1 MTVINTNVGALMART
16 YAARA
21 DTKMVTSM
29 ERLSSGQRINSAADD
44 AAGLAVSNK
53 MESQSRGIK
62 MAMRNS
68 KDGISLVQTA
78 ESAMQEVSNMV
89 LRMRELAVQMD
100 NGVYTSKDRDNAQ
113 LEINALV
120 AEIDKIAA
128 NTRFNDVALLDGSY
142 DQTIRSGNTNAETTR
157 ITLSSLFA
165 KDNGSGSSITPR
177 ETSFGSGPALT
188 TPADFTIEAADL
200 LASRLGISATS
211 YGSLD
216 STDSEAVLS
225 DIVNGAD
232 YRQHGGNTL
241 LLKDNVANLG
251 YSYAT
256 VSLTDQQWEA
266 VASNLAL
273 TKILYEE
280 IASLDPMGTEYGI
293 KVTQI
298 GENIAELEVQ
308 RSEYIGSLFHANDID
323 LQGVYVEGMTSN
335 KYAEV
340 VNVYSD
346 PDTKQSITGRI
357 AAVEIDFQE
366 LTKELHNPRTCAH
379 CIAQASGAAT
389 GAAGGSGGMGFT
401 DGFDEDGDRYA
412 AISTNSTSSG
422 SGYASATS
430 PSGGLSSIISGSKWN
445 NVGTD
450 SNGTALSFSYW
461 NGNDDSASY
470 NYSEGGTRSSMDS
483 HATSTNNSV
492 AHTKVFNEW
501 DKAAS
506 FNFEEIT
513 ETGSDGNPV
522 GDIRVA
528 ILDTMPSGAAAYA
541 YYPSSTA
548 KGGDVYYGAAMMGDA
563 TDTDFVEG
571 GYNWYTALH
580 EVGHALGLSHPFD
593 GGAADS
599 STLNLNLDSQR
610 NTVMTYVQTDRN
622 VRISRVGSSVSIGNK
637 VNISTPGLLDIEA
650 MEHLYG
656 STGWSA
662 ANTATVYGTNA
673 GDGAGYTFND
683 SYESIKVIADSGG
696 IDSINASSVTT
707 SNIIDLT
714 PGTYSS
720 INYYATDAEKITAVS
735 GGSAAAEAFFIEHL
749 ADQDANASAAT
760 AHYSGYTRTAL
771 YRGQDNLGIA
781 HNTWIENAI
790 GGSGTDTITGNS
802 KGNELTGG
810 GGNDTIDGA
819 GGVDV
824 AKYSGAFASYTITG
838 SASALSVSHN
848 SGGADGVDSLSN
860 VEYLEFSDGVWSI
873 ADALASNA
881 ATAASL
887 GTLVSSSTT
896 ESGGQTGG
904 ATNGDGAT
912 NIGNLALKDVKIE
925 TQGDAQNAVTI
936 LNRSLEQIATG
947 RAKLGAVSN
956 RLSHNLDNQTQA
968 SMMTQAA
975 RGRIV
980 DTDMAVEST
989 KLAQEMILAQAAQQ
1003 AINMA
1008 TARQLNVLSLLET

>member
-21 DTKMVTSM
+21 NNTMTRSM

-44 AAGLAVSNK
+44 AAGLAVANK
-53 MESQSRGIK
+53 MESQGRGIK
-62 MAMRNS
+62 MAVRNS

-100 NGVYTSKDRDNAQ
+100 NGVYTAKDRDNAQ

-157 ITLSSLFA
+157 IRLDSLFA
-165 KDNGSGSSITPR
+165 KDNGSGSSITSR
-177 ETSFGSGPALT
+177 ETSYGSGPAAT

-200 LASRLGISATS
+200 LESRLGISATS
-211 YGSLD
+211 HGSL
-216 STDSEAVLS
+216 SSSDSEAVLS
-225 DIVNGAD
+225 NIVSGAD
-232 YRQHGGNTL
+232 YRHHGGNTL

-256 VSLTDQQWEA
+256 VTLTDQQWEK
-266 VASNLAL
+266 VANNLDL
-273 TKILYEE
+273 TKRLYSE
-280 IASLDPMGTEYGI
+280 IASLDPTNDQQYD
-293 KVTQI
+293 VRVSQI
-298 GENIAELEVQ
+298 GQNLATLEVE
-308 RSEYIGSLFHANDID
+308 RSQYIGSLFHSNDID
-323 LQGVYVEGMTSN
+323 LQGVHVAGGLTGN

-346 PDTKQSITGRI
+346 PDTKQSIAGQI

-366 LTKELHNPRTCAH
+366 LTKELHDPRSCAH
-379 CIAQASGAAT
+379 CLAKAASGGV
-389 GAAGGSGGMGFT
+389 GAIGAGGGGGFT
-401 DGFDEDGDRYA
+401 DGFDADGNRYA
-412 AISTNSTSSG
+412 AIATTHTGTG
-422 SGYASATS
+422 SGFAAAAS

-445 NVGTD
+445 SVGND
-450 SNGTALSFSYW
+450 GSGAKLSYSYW
-461 NGNDDSASY
+461 DGSSPHDYTRD
-470 NYSEGGTRSSMDS
+470 GTRTTLDS
-483 HATSTNNSV
+483 HSTGSNNST
-492 AHTKVFNEW
+492 AHDLVFDEW
-501 DKAAS
+501 DAVSA
-506 FNFEEIT
+506 FAFEKISE
-513 ETGSDGNPV
+513 DGDGDPV
-522 GDIRVA
+522 GDLRVHV
-528 ILDTMPSGAAAYA
+528 LDTMPSGAAAYA
-541 YYPSSTA
+541 FYPSSSPQ
-548 KGGDVYYGAAMMGDA
+548 GGDIYYGASIMGTA
-563 TDTDFVEG
+563 ADTDFVTE

-580 EVGHALGLSHPFD
+580 EIGHALGLSHPFD
-593 GGAADS
+593 GGAADD

-622 VRISRVGSSVSIGNK
+622 IRIAKSGSSLSYDRVS
-637 VNISTPGLLDIEA
+637 ISTPGLLDIEA

-656 STGWSA
+656 NTGWSHN
-662 ANTATVYGTNA
+662 NTATTYGGGSGIDAFDNN
-673 GDGAGYTFND
+673 YD
-683 SYESIKVIADSGG
+683 SIRVIADSGG
-696 IDSINASSVTT
+696 VDTLDASGVTATGSIIN
-707 SNIIDLT
+707 LT

-720 INYYATDAEKITAVS
+720 INYYATDAEKIAAVS
-735 GGSAAAEAFFIEHL
+735 AGSSSAEAWFTGQIANL
-749 ADQDANASAAT
+749 DASASAAND
-760 AHYSGYTRTAL
+760 HYSGYTRTAL
-771 YRGQDNLGIA
+771 YRGQENVGIA
-781 HNTWIENAI
+781 HNTWIENAK
-790 GGSGTDTITGNS
+790 GGSGADTITGNS

-824 AKYSGAFASYTITG
+824 AKYSGAFANYTITG
-838 SASALSVSHN
+838 SASALTVSHN

-881 ATAASL
+881 RTAASL

-896 ESGGQTGG
+896 QTGGQTGG

-975 RGRIV
+975 RGRVV

-1008 TARQLNVLSLLET
+1008 TARQLTVLSLLET

>member
-1 MTVINTNVGALMART
+1 VVTNLTVINTNVGALMART

-21 DTKMVTSM
+21 NNTMTRSM

-44 AAGLAVSNK
+44 AAGLAVANK
-53 MESQSRGIK
+53 MESQGRGIK

-100 NGVYTSKDRDNAQ
+100 NGVYTAKDRDNAQ

-157 ITLSSLFA
+157 IRLDSLFA
-165 KDNGSGSSITPR
+165 KDNGSGSSITSR
-177 ETSFGSGPALT
+177 ETSFGFGPAAT

-200 LASRLGISATS
+200 LESRLGISATS
-211 YGSLD
+211 HGSLS

-225 DIVNGAD
+225 NIVSSAD
-232 YRQHGGNTL
+232 YKHHGGNTL
-241 LLKDNVANLG
+241 LLKDNVSNLG

-256 VSLTDQQWEA
+256 VSLTDQQWGE

-280 IASLDPMGTEYGI
+280 IASLDPTASQYAAKI
-293 KVTQI
+293 TQI

-323 LQGVYVEGMTSN
+323 LQGVYVEGMTGN
-335 KYAEV
+335 KYAEL

-346 PDTKQSITGRI
+346 PDTKQSVTGQI

-412 AISTNSTSSG
+412 AISTDSTSTG
-422 SGYASATS
+422 SGYAAATS

-461 NGNDDSASY
+461 NGNDDSTSY

-483 HATSTNNSV
+483 HATGTNNTV
-492 AHTKVFNEW
+492 AHTKVFDEW

-528 ILDTMPSGAAAYA
+528 VLDTMPSGAAAYA

-571 GYNWYTALH
+571 GYNWFTALH

-593 GGAADS
+593 GGAADG

-622 VRISRVGSSVSIGNK
+622 VRIANSGGSLSIGNK

-656 STGWSA
+656 SAGWSA
-662 ANTATVYGTNA
+662 ANTGTVYGTNA
-673 GDGAGYTFND
+673 GDGAGYTFDDN
-683 SYESIKVIADSGG
+683 YESIKVIADSGG
-696 IDSINASSVTT
+696 TDTINASSVTT
-707 SNIIDLT
+707 SNIINLT

-735 GGSAAAEAFFIEHL
+735 AGSASAEAWFT
-749 ADQDANASAAT
+749 AQVANYDATASAAT
-760 AHYSGYTRTAL
+760 SHYSGYSRTAL

-781 HNTWIENAI
+781 HNTWVENAI
-790 GGSGTDTITGNS
+790 GGSGADTITGNN
-802 KGNELTGG
+802 KGNELTGN
-810 GGNDTIDGA
+810 GGNDTIDGG
-819 GGVDV
+819 GGVDHAIYAENYANYTV
-824 AKYSGAFASYTITG
+824 SNSSGTVT
-838 SASALSVSHN
+838 VSHTGGAANEGTDTLTNVEHIIFADGYYDVAASTFN
-848 SGGADGVDSLSN
+848 SGG
-860 VEYLEFSDGVWSI
+860 
-873 ADALASNA
+873 
-881 ATAASL
+881 TAPVVS
-887 GTLVSSSTT
+887 GTET
-896 ESGGQTGG
+896 GGQTGG

-912 NIGNLALKDVKIE
+912 NIGNLALKDIKIE
-925 TQGDAQNAVTI
+925 TPGDAQNAVTI

-956 RLSHNLDNQTQA
+956 RLTHNLDNQTKA
-968 SMMTQAA
+968 SMMTQQA
-975 RGRIV
+975 RGRVV

-989 KLAQEMILAQAAQQ
+989 RLAQQQILSQAAQQ

-1008 TARQLNVLSLLET
+1008 TQRQQTVLQLLEV

>member
-1 MTVINTNVGALMART
+1 
-16 YAARA
+16 
-21 DTKMVTSM
+21 
-29 ERLSSGQRINSAADD
+29 
-44 AAGLAVSNK
+44 
-53 MESQSRGIK
+53 
-62 MAMRNS
+62 
-68 KDGISLVQTA
+68 
-78 ESAMQEVSNMV
+78 
-89 LRMRELAVQMD
+89 
-100 NGVYTSKDRDNAQ
+100 
-113 LEINALV
+113 
-120 AEIDKIAA
+120 
-128 NTRFNDVALLDGSY
+128 
-142 DQTIRSGNTNAETTR
+142 
-157 ITLSSLFA
+157 
-165 KDNGSGSSITPR
+165 
-177 ETSFGSGPALT
+177 
-188 TPADFTIEAADL
+188 
-200 LASRLGISATS
+200 
-211 YGSLD
+211 
-216 STDSEAVLS
+216 VLS
-225 DIVNGAD
+225 NIVSGAD
-232 YRQHGGNTL
+232 YKHHGGNTL
-241 LLKDNVANLG
+241 LLKDNVSNLG

-256 VSLTDQQWEA
+256 VSLTDQQWNE

-280 IASLDPMGTEYGI
+280 IAGLDPTAPQYAGKI
-293 KVTQI
+293 TQI

-323 LQGVYVEGMTSN
+323 LQGVYVEGMTGN
-335 KYAEV
+335 KYAEL

-346 PDTKQSITGRI
+346 PDTKQSITGQI
-357 AAVEIDFQE
+357 AAVEIDFQA

-389 GAAGGSGGMGFT
+389 GAAGGLGSVGFT

-412 AISTNSTSSG
+412 AISTNSTSTG

-445 NVGTD
+445 DVGTD
-450 SNGTALSFSYW
+450 TAGNKLSFSYW
-461 NGNDDSASY
+461 NGNDDSTSY

-483 HATSTNNSV
+483 HATGTNNSV
-492 AHTKVFNEW
+492 AHTKVFDEW
-501 DKAAS
+501 NKAAA
-506 FNFEEIT
+506 FDFEEIT

-528 ILDTMPSGAAAYA
+528 VLDTMPSGAAAYA

-571 GYNWYTALH
+571 GYNWFTALH

-593 GGAADS
+593 GGAADG

-622 VRISRVGSSVSIGNK
+622 VRISKSGSSLSIGNK

-656 STGWSA
+656 SSGWSA
-662 ANTATVYGTNA
+662 ANTSTVYGTNA

-696 IDSINASSVTT
+696 TDTINASSVTT

-720 INYYATDAEKITAVS
+720 INYYATDAEKIAAVS
-735 GGSAAAEAFFIEHL
+735 DGSASAVAWFTEQL

-760 AHYSGYTRTAL
+760 SHYSGYSRTAL

-781 HNTWIENAI
+781 HNTWVENAI

-802 KGNELTGG
+802 KGNELTGS

-824 AKYSGAFASYTITG
+824 AKYSGAFANYTITG
-838 SASALSVSHN
+838 SASALTVSHN

-881 ATAASL
+881 RTAASL

-904 ATNGDGAT
+904 ATNGDSAT
-912 NIGNLALKDVKIE
+912 NIGNLALKDITIV
-925 TQGDAQNAVTI
+925 TPGDAQNAVTI

-956 RLSHNLDNQTQA
+956 RLTHNLDNQTKS
-968 SMMTQAA
+968 SMMTQQA
-975 RGRIV
+975 RGRVV

-989 KLAQEMILAQAAQQ
+989 KLAQQQILSQAAQQ

-1008 TARQLNVLSLLET
+1008 TQRQQTVLQLLET

>member
-1 MTVINTNVGALMART
+1 MINTNVGALMART

-21 DTKMVTSM
+21 NTKMSTSM
-29 ERLSSGQRINSAADD
+29 ERLSSGLRINSAADD

-100 NGVYTSKDRDNAQ
+100 NGIYTSKDRDNAQ
-113 LEINALV
+113 LEINALL
-120 AEIDKIAA
+120 AEIDKVAA

-157 ITLSSLFA
+157 ITLGSLFA
-165 KDNGSGSSITPR
+165 KDNGTGSSITSR
-177 ETSFGSGPALT
+177 ETSFGSRPAAT
-188 TPADFTIEAADL
+188 TPADFNIDAAAL
-200 LASRLGISATS
+200 LSSRLGIGASSYSSLATS
-211 YGSLD
+211 
-216 STDSEAVLS
+216 DSEAVLAN
-225 DIVNGAD
+225 IVSNAD
-232 YRQHGGNTL
+232 YSYHGGNTL
-241 LLKDNVANLG
+241 LLKDNVADLG

-266 VASNLAL
+266 VSSNLSLA
-273 TKILYEE
+273 KVLYDEL
-280 IASLDPMGTEYGI
+280 ASLDPTAAQYGI
-293 KVTQI
+293 RAEQI
-298 GENIAELEVQ
+298 GQNLATLEVE
-308 RSEYIGSLFHANDID
+308 RSHYIGSLFHSNDIN
-323 LQGVYVEGMTSN
+323 LQGVHVAGGLTNN

-346 PDTKQSITGRI
+346 PSTKQSIAAEI

-366 LTKELHNPRTCAH
+366 LTKELHDPKSCAH
-379 CIAQASGAAT
+379 CIAKASAGGALGGA
-389 GAAGGSGGMGFT
+389 GAAGGVGFT
-401 DGFDEDGDRYA
+401 DGVDADGNRYA
-412 AISTNSTSSG
+412 AIATTHTGTG
-422 SGYASATS
+422 SGYAAATS

-445 NVGTD
+445 NVGNDGNAT
-450 SNGTALSFSYW
+450 SLSYSYW
-461 NGNDDSASY
+461 DGTSPHDY
-470 NYSEGGTRSSMDS
+470 TRTGTRTTLDS
-483 HATSTNNSV
+483 HSTGSNNST
-492 AHTKVFNEW
+492 AHDLVFDEW
-501 DKAAS
+501 DAVSS
-506 FNFEEIT
+506 FNLEKIT
-513 ETGSDGNPV
+513 EDGDGDPV
-522 GDIRVA
+522 GDLRVHV
-528 ILDTMPSGAAAYA
+528 LDTMPSGAAAYA
-541 YYPSSTA
+541 FYPSSTA
-548 KGGDVYYGAAMMGDA
+548 AGGDIYYGSSIMGSA
-563 TDTDFVEG
+563 TDTDFVTE

-580 EVGHALGLSHPFD
+580 EIGHALGLSHPFD
-593 GGAADS
+593 GGAADG

-622 VRISRVGSSVSIGNK
+622 VRIANSGGSLSIGNK
-637 VNISTPGLLDIEA
+637 VNISTPGLLDVEA

-656 STGWSA
+656 SAGWSHN
-662 ANTATVYGTNA
+662 NTATTYGSGSGIDAFDDN
-673 GDGAGYTFND
+673 YD
-683 SYESIKVIADSGG
+683 SIRVIADSGG
-696 IDSINASSVTT
+696 ADTLDASGVTAT
-707 SNIIDLT
+707 GNIIDLT

-720 INYYATDAEKITAVS
+720 INYYATDALKIAAVS
-735 GGSAAAEAFFIEHL
+735 GGSQAAEDWFTGQVANY
-749 ADQDANASAAT
+749 DATASAGNDY
-760 AHYSGYTRTAL
+760 YSGYTRTAL
-771 YRGQDNLGIA
+771 YRGQENVGIA

-790 GGSGTDTITGNS
+790 GGAGADTITGNS
-802 KGNELTGG
+802 MGNELTGN

-824 AKYSGAFASYTITG
+824 AKYSGAFANYTITG
-838 SASALSVSHN
+838 SASALTVSHN

-881 ATAASL
+881 RTAATL

-896 ESGGQTGG
+896 QTGGQTGG
-904 ATNGDGAT
+904 VTNGDGAT
-912 NIGNLALKDVKIE
+912 NIGNLALKDIKIE

-975 RGRIV
+975 RGRVV
-980 DTDMAVEST
+980 DTDMAIEST

-1008 TARQLNVLSLLET
+1008 TARQLNVLALLET

>member
-1 MTVINTNVGALMART
+1 MT
-16 YAARA
+16 
-21 DTKMVTSM
+21 TSM

-44 AAGLAVSNK
+44 AAGLAVANK
-53 MESQSRGIK
+53 MESQHRGIK

-78 ESAMQEVSNMV
+78 ESAMQEVANMV

-142 DQTIRSGNTNAETTR
+142 DQTIRSGNTNAEITR
-157 ITLSSLFA
+157 IKLDSLFT
-165 KDNGSGSSITPR
+165 KDNGSGSSITSR
-177 ETSFGSGPALT
+177 ETSYGSRPAVT
-188 TPADFTIEAADL
+188 TPADFTIEAANL
-200 LASRLGISATS
+200 LESRLGISATS
-211 YGSLD
+211 YGSLS

-225 DIVNGAD
+225 NIVSGDD
-232 YRQHGGNTL
+232 YRHHGGNTL

-256 VSLTDQQWEA
+256 VSLTDQQWEE
-266 VASNLAL
+266 VASNLDL

-280 IASLDPMGTEYGI
+280 IAGLDATAAEYGS
-293 KVTQI
+293 KATQI
-298 GENIAELEVQ
+298 GKNIAELEVQ

-323 LQGVYVEGMTSN
+323 LQGIYVEGMTGN

-346 PDTKQSITGRI
+346 PDTKQSITGQI
-357 AAVEIDFQE
+357 AAIEIDFQE

-379 CIAQASGAAT
+379 CIAQAGVGAI
-389 GAAGGSGGMGFT
+389 GAAGGTGSVGFT
-401 DGFDEDGDRYA
+401 DGVDSDGDRYA
-412 AISTNSTSSG
+412 AISTNSTSTG
-422 SGYASATS
+422 SGYAAAAS
-430 PSGGLSSIISGSKWN
+430 PSGGLSSIISGSKWD

-450 SNGTALSFSYW
+450 TAGSKLSFSYW
-461 NGNDDSASY
+461 NGSDDSTSY

-483 HATSTNNSV
+483 HATGTNNSV
-492 AHTKVFNEW
+492 AHTKVFDEW
-501 DKAAS
+501 DKAAA
-506 FNFEEIT
+506 FEFEEIT
-513 ETGSDGNPV
+513 ETAANGDPV

-528 ILDTMPSGAAAYA
+528 ILDTMPEGAAAYA
-541 YYPSSTA
+541 YYPSNTA

-563 TDTDFVEG
+563 TDTDFVAG

-580 EVGHALGLSHPFD
+580 EIGHALGLSHPFD

-622 VRISRVGSSVSIGNK
+622 VRISRVGASVSVGNK

-656 STGWSA
+656 SAGWVAAASGTG
-662 ANTATVYGTNA
+662 TVYGTNT
-673 GDGAGYTFND
+673 GQGAGYTFND
-683 SYESIKVIADSGG
+683 SYEEIKVIADSAGSDT
-696 IDSINASSVTT
+696 IDATNVTT
-707 SNIIDLT
+707 SNIINLT

-720 INYYATDAEKITAVS
+720 INYYATDAEKIAAVA
-735 GGSAAAEAFFIEHL
+735 GGSASAEAFFTRHL
-749 ADQDANASAAT
+749 ADHDANASAAT
-760 AHYSGYTRTAL
+760 SHYSAYTRSAL
-771 YRGQDNLGIA
+771 YRGQENLGIA
-781 HNTWIENAI
+781 HNTWIENAN
-790 GGSGTDTITGNS
+790 GGAGVDTITGNS
-802 KGNELTGG
+802 MGNVIRGN
-810 GGNDTIDGA
+810 GGNDVIDGGAGVDLVKVVGNYSRASFTGTASEFTLVDGA
-819 GGVDV
+819 GGTDTV
-824 AKYSGAFASYTITG
+824 K
-838 SASALSVSHN
+838 
-848 SGGADGVDSLSN
+848 N
-860 VEYLEFSDGVWSI
+860 VEYIEFDDGVWSI
-873 ADALASNA
+873 ADALATNVKTQDAGWRTAITASN
-881 ATAASL
+881 TQ
-887 GTLVSSSTT
+887 T
-896 ESGGQTGG
+896 GGQTGG
-904 ATNGDGAT
+904 VTNGDGAT
-912 NIGNLALKDVKIE
+912 NIGSLALKDVKIE

-956 RLSHNLDNQTQA
+956 RLTHNLDNQTQA
-968 SMMTQAA
+968 SMMSQQA

-989 KLAQEMILAQAAQQ
+989 KLAQEQILSQAAQQ

-1008 TARQLNVLSLLET
+1008 TQRQQTVLQLLET

>member
-21 DTKMVTSM
+21 NNTMTRSM

-44 AAGLAVSNK
+44 AAGLAVANK
-53 MESQSRGIK
+53 MESQGRGIK

-157 ITLSSLFA
+157 IRLDSLFA
-165 KDNGSGSSITPR
+165 KDNGSGSSITSR
-177 ETSFGSGPALT
+177 ETSYGSGPAAT

-211 YGSLD
+211 NGSLG
-216 STDSEAVLS
+216 STDSETVLS
-225 DIVNGAD
+225 NIVSGAD
-232 YRQHGGNTL
+232 YKHHGGNTL
-241 LLKDNVANLG
+241 LLKDNVSNLG

-256 VSLTDQQWEA
+256 VSLTDQQWDE

-280 IASLDPMGTEYGI
+280 IASLDPTASQYAAKI
-293 KVTQI
+293 TQI

-323 LQGVYVEGMTSN
+323 LQGVYVEAMTGN
-335 KYAEV
+335 KYAEL
-340 VNVYSD
+340 VNVFSD
-346 PDTKQSITGRI
+346 PDTKQSITGQI
-357 AAVEIDFQE
+357 AAVEIDFQA

-379 CIAQASGAAT
+379 CIAQASGAA
-389 GAAGGSGGMGFT
+389 ASAPGGSGGMGFT

-461 NGNDDSASY
+461 NGNDDSTSY

-501 DKAAS
+501 DKAAA

-541 YYPSSTA
+541 YYPSSSA
-548 KGGDVYYGAAMMGDA
+548 KGGDVYYGAAMMGNA

-593 GGAADS
+593 GGAADG

-622 VRISRVGSSVSIGNK
+622 VRISKSGSSLSIGNK

-656 STGWSA
+656 SSGWSA

-696 IDSINASSVTT
+696 TDTINASSVTT

-720 INYYATDAEKITAVS
+720 INYYATDAEKIAAVS
-735 GGSAAAEAFFIEHL
+735 EGSASAVTWFTEQVAN
-749 ADQDANASAAT
+749 QDASASAAT
-760 AHYSGYTRTAL
+760 SHYSGYSRTAL

-781 HNTWIENAI
+781 HNTWVENAI

-824 AKYSGAFASYTITG
+824 AKYSGAFANYTITG
-838 SASALSVSHN
+838 SASALTVSHN

-881 ATAASL
+881 RTAASL

-896 ESGGQTGG
+896 ETGGQTGG
-904 ATNGDGAT
+904 AANGDGAT

-956 RLSHNLDNQTQA
+956 RLTHNLDNQTKA
-968 SMMTQAA
+968 SMMTQQA
-975 RGRIV
+975 RGRVV

-989 KLAQEMILAQAAQQ
+989 KLAQQQILSQAAQQ

-1008 TARQLNVLSLLET
+1008 TQRQQTVLQLLEV

>member
-1 MTVINTNVGALMART
+1 
-16 YAARA
+16 
-21 DTKMVTSM
+21 M

-44 AAGLAVSNK
+44 AAGLAVANK
-53 MESQSRGIK
+53 MASQSRGIK
-62 MAMRNS
+62 MAIRNS

-177 ETSFGSGPALT
+177 ETSFGSGPAVT
-188 TPADFTIEAADL
+188 TPADFSIEAADL

-211 YGSLD
+211 NGSLG
-216 STDSEAVLS
+216 STDSETVLS
-225 DIVNGAD
+225 NIVSSAD
-232 YRQHGGNTL
+232 YRHHGGNTL

-256 VSLTDQQWEA
+256 VSVTDQQWEE

-273 TKILYEE
+273 TKILYGE
-280 IASLDPMGTEYGI
+280 IASLDPTASQFATKI
-293 KVTQI
+293 TQI

-323 LQGVYVEGMTSN
+323 LQGVYVEGMTGN

-346 PDTKQSITGRI
+346 PDTKQSITGQI
-357 AAVEIDFQE
+357 AAVEIDFQA

-379 CIAQASGAAT
+379 CIAQAAGGAI
-389 GAAGGSGGMGFT
+389 GAAGGSGGIGFT
-401 DGFDEDGDRYA
+401 DGVDSDGDRYA
-412 AISTNSTSSG
+412 AISTNSTSTG
-422 SGYASATS
+422 SGYAAAAS
-430 PSGGLSSIISGSKWN
+430 PSGGLSSIISGSKWDD
-445 NVGTD
+445 VGTD
-450 SNGTALSFSYW
+450 TAGSKLSFSYW
-461 NGNDDSASY
+461 NGNDDSTSY
-470 NYSEGGTRSSMDS
+470 SYSEGGTRSSMDS
-483 HATSTNNSV
+483 HASGTANSV
-492 AHTKVFNEW
+492 AHTKVFDEW
-501 DKAAS
+501 DKAAAFS
-506 FNFEEIT
+506 FEEIT
-513 ETGSDGNPV
+513 ETGADGNPV

-541 YYPSSTA
+541 YYPSNSA

-563 TDTDFVEG
+563 TDTDFVAG

-580 EVGHALGLSHPFD
+580 EIGHALGLSHPFD
-593 GGAADS
+593 GGAADG

-622 VRISRVGSSVSIGNK
+622 VRISRSGSTVSIGNK

-656 STGWSA
+656 SSGWKAADGGTG
-662 ANTATVYGTNA
+662 TVYGTNA
-673 GDGAGYTFND
+673 GEGAGYTFND
-683 SYESIKVIADSGG
+683 SYEEIKVIADSAGT
-696 IDSINASSVTT
+696 DTINASSVTT
-707 SNIIDLT
+707 SNIINLT

-735 GGSAAAEAFFIEHL
+735 GGSASAEAFFIAQL

-760 AHYSGYTRTAL
+760 SHYSGYTRTAL

-860 VEYLEFSDGVWSI
+860 VEYLAFSDGVWSI

-904 ATNGDGAT
+904 ATNGDGAI

-975 RGRIV
+975 RGRVV

-1008 TARQLNVLSLLET
+1008 TERQLNVLSLLET

>member
-1 MTVINTNVGALMART
+1 MART

-21 DTKMVTSM
+21 NNTMTRSM

-44 AAGLAVSNK
+44 AAGLAVANK
-53 MESQSRGIK
+53 MESQGRGIQ

-100 NGVYTSKDRDNAQ
+100 NGVYTAKDRDNAQ
-113 LEINALV
+113 LEINALL

-157 ITLSSLFA
+157 IRLDSLFA
-165 KDNGSGSSITPR
+165 KDNGSSSSITAR
-177 ETSFGSGPALT
+177 ETSFVSPPALT

-200 LASRLGISATS
+200 LESRLGISATS
-211 YGSLD
+211 HGSLS

-225 DIVNGAD
+225 NIVSGAD
-232 YRQHGGNTL
+232 YKHHGGNTL
-241 LLKDNVANLG
+241 LLKDNVSNLG

-256 VSLTDQQWEA
+256 VSLTDQQWNE

-273 TKILYEE
+273 TKTLYEE
-280 IASLDPMGTEYGI
+280 IASLDPTAAQYGV
-293 KVTQI
+293 KAAQI
-298 GENIAELEVQ
+298 GENIAALEVQ

-323 LQGVYVEGMTSN
+323 LQGVYVEGMTGN
-335 KYAEV
+335 KYAEI

-346 PDTKQSITGRI
+346 PDTKQSIAGQI

-366 LTKELHNPRTCAH
+366 LTKELHDPRSCAH
-379 CIAQASGAAT
+379 CLAKAASGGV
-389 GAAGGSGGMGFT
+389 GAVGAGGGSGFT
-401 DGFDEDGDRYA
+401 DGFDADGNRYA
-412 AISTNSTSSG
+412 AIATTHTGTG
-422 SGYASATS
+422 SGYAAAAS

-445 NVGTD
+445 SVGND
-450 SNGTALSFSYW
+450 GSGAKLSYSYW
-461 NGNDDSASY
+461 DGSSPHDYTRD
-470 NYSEGGTRSSMDS
+470 GTRTTLDS
-483 HATSTNNSV
+483 HSSGSNNSA
-492 AHTKVFNEW
+492 AHDLVFAEW
-501 DKAAS
+501 DAVSA
-506 FNFEEIT
+506 FAFEKISE
-513 ETGSDGNPV
+513 DGDGDPV
-522 GDIRVA
+522 GDLRVHV
-528 ILDTMPSGAAAYA
+528 LDTMPSGAAAYA
-541 YYPSSTA
+541 FYPSSSPQ
-548 KGGDVYYGAAMMGDA
+548 GGDIYYGAGIMGNA
-563 TDTDFVEG
+563 TDTDFVTE

-593 GGAADS
+593 GGAADD

-622 VRISRVGSSVSIGNK
+622 VRIAKSGGSLSWDK
-637 VNISTPGLLDIEA
+637 VNISTPGLLDVEA

-656 STGWSA
+656 NTGWSHN
-662 ANTATVYGTNA
+662 NTATTYGGGSGIDAFDNN
-673 GDGAGYTFND
+673 YD
-683 SYESIKVIADSGG
+683 SIRVIADSGG
-696 IDSINASSVTT
+696 ADTLDASGVTATGSIIN
-707 SNIIDLT
+707 LT

-720 INYYATDAEKITAVS
+720 INYYATDAEKIAAVS
-735 GGSAAAEAFFIEHL
+735 AGSASAEAWFTGQIANL
-749 ADQDANASAAT
+749 DASASAAND
-760 AHYSGYTRTAL
+760 HYSGYTRTAL
-771 YRGQDNLGIA
+771 YRGQENVGIA
-781 HNTWIENAI
+781 HNTWIENAK
-790 GGSGTDTITGNS
+790 GGAGADTITGNS
-802 KGNELTGG
+802 MGNELTGN

-824 AKYSGAFASYTITG
+824 AKYSGAFANYTITG
-838 SASALSVSHN
+838 SASALTVSHN
-848 SGGADGVDSLSN
+848 SGGADGVDSLTN

-881 ATAASL
+881 RTAASL

-896 ESGGQTGG
+896 QTGGQTGG
-904 ATNGDGAT
+904 VTNGDGAT
-912 NIGNLALKDVKIE
+912 NIGNLALKDIKIE
-925 TQGDAQNAVTI
+925 TPGDAQNAVTI

-956 RLSHNLDNQTQA
+956 RLTHNLDNQTKA
-968 SMMTQAA
+968 SMMTQQA
-975 RGRIV
+975 RGRVV

-989 KLAQEMILAQAAQQ
+989 RLAQQQILSQAAQQ

-1008 TARQLNVLSLLET
+1008 TQRQQTVLQLLEV

>member
-1 MTVINTNVGALMART
+1 MA
-16 YAARA
+16 
-21 DTKMVTSM
+21 TSM
-29 ERLSSGQRINSAADD
+29 ERMSSGQRINSAADD

-113 LEINALV
+113 LEINALL
-120 AEIDKIAA
+120 AEIDKVAA

-157 ITLSSLFA
+157 IRLDSLFA
-165 KDNGSGSSITPR
+165 KDNGSGSSITSH
-177 ETSFGSGPALT
+177 ETSFGLGPAAT

-200 LASRLGISATS
+200 LESRLGISATS
-211 YGSLD
+211 YGSL
-216 STDSEAVLS
+216 SSKDSEAVLS
-225 DIVNGAD
+225 NIVSGAGYKD
-232 YRQHGGNTL
+232 HGGNTL

-256 VSLTDQQWEA
+256 VSLTDQQWGE

-273 TKILYEE
+273 TKTLYEE
-280 IASLDPMGTEYGI
+280 IAGLDPTAAQYGI
-293 KVTQI
+293 KAAQI
-298 GENIAELEVQ
+298 GENIAALEVQ
-308 RSEYIGSLFHANDID
+308 RSAYIGSLFHANDID
-323 LQGVYVEGMTSN
+323 LQGVHVEGMTGN

-346 PDTKQSITGRI
+346 PDTKQSITGQI

-366 LTKELHNPRTCAH
+366 LTKELHNPKSCAH
-379 CIAQASGAAT
+379 CIAKAAAGAVGGGA
-389 GAAGGSGGMGFT
+389 GAAGGGGFT
-401 DGFDEDGDRYA
+401 DGVDADGDRFA
-412 AISTNSTSSG
+412 AIATTHTATG
-422 SGYASATS
+422 SGYAAAAS

-445 NVGTD
+445 NVGNDGNAT
-450 SNGTALSFSYW
+450 SLSYSYW
-461 NGNDDSASY
+461 DGTSPHDYTRD
-470 NYSEGGTRSSMDS
+470 GTRTTLDS
-483 HATSTNNSV
+483 HSTGSNNST
-492 AHTKVFNEW
+492 AHDLVFDEWDAVSSFNLTKV
-501 DKAAS
+501 
-506 FNFEEIT
+506 T
-513 ETGSDGNPV
+513 EDGDGDPV
-522 GDIRVA
+522 GDLRVHV
-528 ILDTMPSGAAAYA
+528 LDTMPSGAAAYA
-541 YYPSSTA
+541 FYPSSTA
-548 KGGDVYYGAAMMGDA
+548 KGGDIYYGSSIMGDA
-563 TDTDFVEG
+563 TDTDFVTE

-580 EVGHALGLSHPFD
+580 EIGHALGLSHPFD
-593 GGAADS
+593 GGAADG

-622 VRISRVGSSVSIGNK
+622 VKISNSGGSLGIGAR
-637 VNISTPGLLDIEA
+637 VNISTPGLLDVEA

-656 STGWSA
+656 NTGWSHN
-662 ANTATVYGTNA
+662 NTATTYG
-673 GDGAGYTFND
+673 GGAGIDAFDNNFD
-683 SYESIKVIADSGG
+683 SIRVIADSGG
-696 IDSINASSVTT
+696 ADTLDASGVTAT
-707 SNIIDLT
+707 GNIINLT

-720 INYYATDAEKITAVS
+720 INYYATDAEKIAAVA
-735 GGSAAAEAFFIEHL
+735 GGSQSNIDWFTGQIANY
-749 ADQDANASAAT
+749 DATASAGNDY
-760 AHYSGYTRTAL
+760 YSGYSRTAL
-771 YRGQDNLGIA
+771 YRGQENVGIA
-781 HNTWIENAI
+781 HNTWIENAK
-790 GGSGTDTITGNS
+790 GGAGADTITGNS
-802 KGNELTGG
+802 MGNELTGN

-824 AKYSGAFASYTITG
+824 AKYSGAFANYTITG
-838 SASALSVSHN
+838 SASALTVSHN

-881 ATAASL
+881 RTAASL

-896 ESGGQTGG
+896 QTGGQTGG

-912 NIGNLALKDVKIE
+912 NIGNLALKDIKIE

-975 RGRIV
+975 RGRVV

-1008 TARQLNVLSLLET
+1008 TARQLNVLTLLET